1 MYKLRYLKTFNKKQ
15 QLKIFNLMCAS
26 KRLKPVILSNDTNIF
41 CFWTEERMKT
51 VTLEIVLLRWIEID
65 LINLNNKKSIFS
77 KDILDS
83 KTAREYTKTDSHT

>member
-1 MYKLRYLKTFNKKQ
+1 
-15 QLKIFNLMCAS
+15 
-26 KRLKPVILSNDTNIF
+26 
-41 CFWTEERMKT
+41 MKT